1 MSNQAVGT
9 VYQTIIDEVINS
21 SRVDFEESGVEENVL
36 EELRQVRSCSP
47 VVRFSLQMICF
58 GAVAARMHHGRR
70 AAASPLREPCTP
82 TEAINPDSVVVQDF
96 SDGIAK
102 PGVLQ
107 QSECDCA
114 SMAGVA
120 AGRMAVTLGTKKR
133 ARGGGQPSAIWAF

>member
-36 EELRQVRSCSP
+36 EELRQ
-47 VVRFSLQMICF
+47 MICF

-70 AAASPLREPCTP
+70 TAASPLREPCTP

-114 SMAGVA
+114 SMAAVA

>member
-36 EELRQVRSCSP
+36 EELR
-47 VVRFSLQMICF
+47 QMICF